1 MVGEDVA
8 GKERDLGARAIGIGQ
23 ARGGVGRQHD
33 QTGRNPAAR
42 HAFRDPRAKAGM
54 ETVRYEQC
62 GHAQEFVG
70 RKPANFSI
78 LRAIC

>member
-1 MVGEDVA
+1 MIGENVR
-8 GKERDLGARAIGIGQ
+8 GKERNLGARAIGIGQ

-33 QTGRNPAAR
+33 DLGAIACGGSEPCAVRGIEP
-42 HAFRDPRAKAGM
+42 
-54 ETVRYEQC
+54 VRYEQC